1 MAPPAPPP
9 WRVQAVL
16 FDLDGT
22 LLDTAPDMAYAL
34 NLLRAEQG
42 RAPLPY
48 EDIRPRVS
56 DGSAGL
62 IRLAFGLEPQAA
74 EFEPLRRRFLD
85 LYQAH
90 LVRATRLFPG
100 MEAVLRRLEETRI
113 AWGVV
118 TNKPAWLTDPLMR
131 ALGLWERAAC
141 VVSGDTTANRKP
153 HPEPLEHACRLA
165 ATRPAD
171 CLYVGDARRDIE
183 AGHRAAMHTLIAMFG
198 YVGADTAPESWGADG
213 MVGQPQ
219 ELLEWIAW
227 ERADA
232 GAGPV

>member
-1 MAPPAPPP
+1 MNTGIPAPWP
-9 WRVQAVL
+9 VHAVL

-22 LLDTAPDMAYAL
+22 LLDTAPDMAHAL
-34 NLLRAEQG
+34 NLLLAEQH
-42 RAPLPY
+42 RTPLRY

-62 IRLAFGLEPQAA
+62 IAHAFGLTPEAPQ
-74 EFEPLRRRFLD
+74 FEDLRRRFLE

-90 LVRATRLFPG
+90 LVRETCLFPG
-100 MEAVLRRLEETRI
+100 MAPVLARLEGGGI

-118 TNKPAWLTDPLMR
+118 TNKPAWLTDPLVR

-141 VVSGDTTANRKP
+141 VVSGDTTTNRKP
-153 HPEPLEHACRLA
+153 HPEPLHHACRLA
-165 ATRPAD
+165 GQRAAD

-183 AGHRAAMHTLIAMFG
+183 AGRGAGMKTLIALFG

-213 MVGQPQ
+213 MVRRP
-219 ELLEWIAW
+219 EDLLNWIAL
-227 ERADA
+227 DPV
-232 GAGPV
+232 GANATPA